1 MNKNLVI
8 IAKESAKI
16 LHSATQ
22 IIIVLGGGL
31 VPGLLLVN
39 PLVSWTGLLIFILT
53 ASTLFLL
60 VLLFR
65 LIAHIDSISWYDRK
79 YKMISN
85 KWTYSLGDDI
95 RTLSGECI
103 SERRITSLSNSIK
116 YVTISLDKD
125 QAFIPFKAP
134 SGNIVELVEWH
145 RDSGGS
151 IIANQPHKFGDSKF
165 AFRVEFLP
173 PLTID
178 ESAHFKV
185 KYQIKDFKISNLED
199 LRQLMLGSKIT
210 SRDYEVNSFLINF
223 PTDEFIYE
231 IVMLPECKAIFQE
244 VVVERG
250 SAGNFFQEEKIYI
263 DRNCFRYERET
274 NGGWKVRLSRKS
286 PPLKTRYRLQWK
298 PAPTLAML
306 TR

>member
-1 MNKNLVI
+1 MNKNLVVI
-8 IAKESAKI
+8 VKESAKI

-85 KWTYSLGDDI
+85 KWTYSLGDNM
-95 RTLSGECI
+95 RTLSGECVT
-103 SERRITSLSNSIK
+103 ERRITSLCNSIK

-125 QAFIPFKAP
+125 QAFVPFKDP

-145 RDSGGS
+145 RESGS
-151 IIANQPHKFGDSKF
+151 IIANQPHRFGDSKF

-178 ESAHFKV
+178 ESAYFKI
-185 KYQIKDFKISNLED
+185 KYKIKNFKISNMED

-210 SRDYEVNSFLINF
+210 SRDYEVNSFSINY
-223 PTDEFIYE
+223 PTDEFVYE

-244 VVVERG
+244 VVVARG
-250 SAGNFFQEEKIYI
+250 SAENPFQEEKVYI
-263 DRNCFRYERET
+263 ERNCFKYERET
-274 NGGWKVRLSRKS
+274 NGGWKVRLSRRA
-286 PPLKTRYRLQWK
+286 T
-298 PAPTLAML
+298 A
-306 TR
+306 